1 MKKIKIILLWVLGF
15 SSWVN
20 GHTLPVSYLT
30 LVPDANYVHLE
41 LLLNPFDLSFFPE
54 IDANHNGALESTEL
68 DQHRTAVQQ
77 RILECIELRSNR
89 KIILPEISGAIL
101 SLTDHHLILRAHYRG
116 DARWS
121 KVFIDSRLP
130 EITRGGHWTQVSF
143 GDQGHRRSVILDGQS
158 HTATFKSADRKS
170 PFSYLTWR
178 LLSPSNSSGTV
189 LWVIFAIG
197 VMVLIVGRGKAFVL
211 QRSVFL
217 GAMCTILIILLVIVF
232 RDSQRSESKLFGSA
246 EPAGMVWSIG
256 KSDGSSIEFAPGSR
270 ESLTFTVGKSV
281 PEKDFPAHQAG
292 SIGFEPNAPSIEKP
306 YTIAFDLDG
315 NLQDAYQFVADFIF
329 LSGAPRRMKVL
340 INGRKGVFLIEPHSS
355 AAVDSNDA
363 SSILLARQRLIV
375 PIKPGWLNPK
385 SNQITLIPIGIGSL
399 DYDALM
405 LQKDNSGNSEKA
417 KGGRLEPTVF
427 YREKSGKLFE
437 VCMLRIPF
445 DKPFKKGTATVQVG
459 GVRLQQKLTPPDA
472 DFGVLVEELEVPALS
487 QQAKAEIKIEL
498 DDKSQQSSHA
508 FTPAKQWKVYICPKV
523 HNDVGYTDVQ
533 PHVNELDTRNTDTV
547 LDILEKFPFFK
558 FNFETAWLVDNY
570 LDTRPPQYRK
580 LFLNWAAKGRAA
592 INAFYLNLMTGICS
606 GEELH
611 RAMYFTQALHREHG
625 SNFDF
630 ACLTDAP
637 SHSWFL
643 PTLLSDVGIQAF
655 SNGSNQTRAP
665 ILQLSSLNEDS
676 PFYWEGMN
684 GERIMMWYARSYS
697 QWKRLTGPGYLEAVA
712 SYDYLKTSVPQF
724 LLRYLRENYPLDAV
738 MVYGAY
744 VDNAAI
750 PRTAEA
756 PLIEQWN
763 REFQYPK
770 LVVASDADYFQ
781 YIQQHYSDR
790 LKVYRGDAG
799 AYWED
804 GAAST
809 AKATSLNRHSQQVLP
824 LAETLAGFATLF
836 EPRFRYPAE
845 DFRAAW
851 KNVMF
856 YDEHTW
862 GAYSSILQPDR
873 EFVTRQWEIKE
884 SYATRAD
891 LDARNLLARALNRL
905 CQQMAVQGDTIFAF
919 NLHNEKRSAPVEV
932 ELDKTRY
939 VVDLATQQQIPLDIV
954 FEKDGW
960 RKVRFMAVDVPAF
973 GYKGYALRSLDKT
986 APTKAE
992 NLKLTGDTIESPY
1005 YRLTVDNHTGSIKSL
1020 YDKAAQR
1027 EMVDSAAAY
1036 GLNQYLYVS
1045 GGQDT
1050 RLIDNVYGRTIA
1062 NLAIDSPT
1070 SANVLDITKTP
1081 FGQRLVVET
1090 SAKNTPRLRT
1100 EYIVYDTIKR
1110 VDIHNV
1116 VTRTETREKEAIYFA
1131 FPFSA
1136 GKPFFEYQIQNGWVR
1151 PNEDQLPGAC
1161 REWFTTQNLVHVRD
1175 GDYSIAWSTP
1185 DAPLITLTDINRG
1198 KWLKQLEINN
1208 GHVFSYVMNNYWF
1221 TNYKAAQGGDFQF
1234 RYSLTSG
1241 SSLGREQLA
1250 RFDAD
1255 TRTPVIAYPLLS
1267 TFSASVE
1274 NTGRPLSATSGSFM
1288 RQELTNLQLVVM
1300 KAAEDGDGY
1309 IFRFRET
1316 AGKSGQAEVSLPTT
1330 HVNGAYLCNGVE
1342 ANKEALPS
1350 TANTV
1355 RFPYKPNAYVT
1366 LRLKA
1371 EGAQKK

>member
-1 MKKIKIILLWVLGF
+1 MKKIKITLLWIISF
-15 SSWVN
+15 SSWSI

-30 LVPDANYVHLE
+30 LAPDRNYLHLE

-54 IDANHNGALESTEL
+54 IDANHDGTLESTEL
-68 DQHRTAVQQ
+68 DQHRTAILQ
-77 RILECIELRSNR
+77 RILESVELRINR
-89 KIILPEISGAIL
+89 KVIFPEISGAIL
-101 SLTDHHLILRAHYRG
+101 SLTDHHLLLRAHYRG
-116 DARWS
+116 DVRWS
-121 KVFIDSRLP
+121 KLLIDSRLP
-130 EITRGGHWTQVSF
+130 EITRGGHWTQVSY
-143 GDQGHRRSVILDGQS
+143 GDQEHRRSVILDSQS
-158 HTATFKSADRKS
+158 HTAIFEAADRKS
-170 PFSYLTWR
+170 TSSHLSWR
-178 LLSPSNSSGTV
+178 QLSPINSLGTV
-189 LWVIFAIG
+189 LWVIIALWGGI
-197 VMVLIVGRGKAFVL
+197 LIIERGKAPSL
-211 QRSVFL
+211 QRSIYWVTL
-217 GAMCTILIILLVIVF
+217 YTILFFLLGIVF
-232 RDSQRSESKLFGSA
+232 RDIQPSESKLFGSA
-246 EPAGMVWSIG
+246 EPAGTVWSIG
-256 KSDGSSIEFAPGSR
+256 KPDGSSIEFAPGSR
-270 ESLTFTVGKSV
+270 ESLKFKVGKSV

-292 SIGFEPNAPSIEKP
+292 SIGFESNALSIEKP

-315 NLQDAYQFVADFIF
+315 NLQDSYQFVADFIF

-340 INGRKGVFLIEPHSS
+340 INGRKGVFPIEPHAS

-363 SSILLARQRLIV
+363 SSILLARERLIV

-385 SNQITLIPIGIGSL
+385 SNQITLIPIGFGSL
-399 DYDALM
+399 DYDALT
-405 LQKDNSGNSEKA
+405 LRKDNSDNSEIP
-417 KGGRLEPTVF
+417 KGSSLEPTVF
-427 YREKSGKLFE
+427 YREKEGKLVE
-437 VCMLRIPF
+437 LCKLRIPF
-445 DKPFKKGTATVQVG
+445 DRPFKKGIATIQVG
-459 GVRLQQKLTPPDA
+459 GARLQQKLTPPSD

-487 QQAKAEIKIEL
+487 QQAKAEITIEL
-498 DDKSQQSSHA
+498 DGKSQQTSHS

-580 LFLNWAAKGRAA
+580 LFLDWAAKGRAA

-665 ILQLSSLNEDS
+665 ILQLSSLNENS

-724 LLRYLRENYPLDAV
+724 LMRYLREDYPLDAV

-770 LVVASDADYFQ
+770 LLVASDSDYFQ
-781 YIQQHYSDR
+781 YIQKYYSDR

-809 AKATSLNRHSQQVLP
+809 AKATASNRHSQQILP
-824 LAETLAGFATLF
+824 IAETLSGLATIF
-836 EPRFRYPAE
+836 EPRFRYPSE
-845 DFRAAW
+845 DFRTAW

-884 SYATRAD
+884 GYATRAN
-891 LDARNLLARALNRL
+891 LDARNLLARSLNRL
-905 CQQMAVQGDTIFAF
+905 CQQMAVEGDTIFAF

-932 ELDKTRY
+932 ELDKARY
-939 VVDLATQQQIPLDIV
+939 VVDLATQQPVPLDVV

-960 RKVRFMAVDVPAF
+960 RKVRFLAVDVPAF
-973 GYKGYALRSLDKT
+973 GYKGYALRSLDKM

-992 NLKLTGDTIESPY
+992 DLKLTGDTVESPF
-1005 YRLTVDNHTGSIKSL
+1005 YRLTVDNRNGSIKSL
-1020 YDKAAQR
+1020 FDKLANR
-1027 EMVDSAAAY
+1027 EMADSAAAY

-1050 RLIDNVYGRTIA
+1050 RLIDNVYGRAIA
-1062 NLAIDSPT
+1062 NLTVDSPT
-1070 SANVLDITKTP
+1070 AARVLETTKTP

-1090 SAKNTPRLRT
+1090 SAKNTPRIRT

-1110 VDIHNV
+1110 VDIHNLV
-1116 VTRTETREKEAIYFA
+1116 SRTETREKEAVYFA
-1131 FPFSA
+1131 YPFLS

-1161 REWFTTQNLVHVRD
+1161 REWFTTQNLVHVKD

-1198 KWLKQLEINN
+1198 KWLKQLEIDN

-1234 RYSLTSG
+1234 NYSLTSG

-1250 RFDAD
+1250 QFDAD
-1255 TRTPVIAYPLLS
+1255 TRTPVLAYPLLS
-1267 TFSASVE
+1267 TFSANVE
-1274 NTGRPLSATSGSFM
+1274 NTDRPLSSTSGTFL
-1288 RQELTNLQLVVM
+1288 RQESANLQLVVM
-1300 KAAEDGDGY
+1300 KVAEDGDGY

-1316 AGKSGQAEVSLPTT
+1316 AGKSGQAEVSLPTMR
-1330 HVNGAYLCNGVE
+1330 VNKAYLCNGVE
-1342 ANKEALPS
+1342 VNKQLLQS
-1350 TANTV
+1350 TSDTV

-1366 LRLKA
+1366 LRLKV
-1371 EGAQKK
+1371 EGAQTK